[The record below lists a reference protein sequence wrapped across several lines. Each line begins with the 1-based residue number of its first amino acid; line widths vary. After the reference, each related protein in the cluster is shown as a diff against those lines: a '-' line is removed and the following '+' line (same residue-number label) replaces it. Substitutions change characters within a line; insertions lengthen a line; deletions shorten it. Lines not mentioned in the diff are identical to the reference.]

1 VPPGGR
7 RGRRQEWCQAS
18 PWRRS
23 SRVRLGGCG
32 FLQLALRLITE
43 EKVVALQEV
52 CGALRLGRG
61 GEDRAFV
68 IP

>member
-1 VPPGGR
+1 
-7 RGRRQEWCQAS
+7 
-18 PWRRS
+18 
-23 SRVRLGGCG
+23 
-32 FLQLALRLITE
+32 LRLITE